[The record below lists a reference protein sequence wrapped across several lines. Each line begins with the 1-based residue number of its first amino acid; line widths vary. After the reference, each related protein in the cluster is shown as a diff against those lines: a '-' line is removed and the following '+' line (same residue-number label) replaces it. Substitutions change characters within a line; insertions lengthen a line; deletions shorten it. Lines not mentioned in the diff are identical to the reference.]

1 MFTITQWV
9 KEFALAGFG
18 LDADKR
24 ASLLRESDVPG
35 WATAELSEAQVAA
48 VRAFNRLPMAE
59 RAQHSDPD
67 GFVRAIQESGFLP
80 LFGRAI
86 IAKFHESYR
95 AGIAKTVRQ
104 ATDKALAETQTT
116 QHFPDYFN
124 RALSKSV
131 YPDYAYDVGSWTAY
145 TYADTAP
152 DTRDVERHRMSLLGG
167 LHKRREKQQ
176 REATYTSD
184 VMIHLGVEE
193 YSEEW
198 DISWQLL
205 HNDDLGAIADKP
217 RSWATTAR
225 MWLDEWVSAL
235 YDNATTQAGLIA
247 LGAVYAGTGR
257 LTAANLAIGLNAMM
271 QRTDAQGNQMNINR
285 VHLVIPKI
293 LQIQAADILQDV
305 LAYGGAG
312 SNILG
317 QFVAG
322 VHVDPYIGFAS
333 PNVPWYLFADPS
345 EIPTVTVLRMQGW
358 TGPVVSRKLSDIE
371 IVSGS
376 APAAYRLGD
385 FATGDIEFLVQ
396 DIVGGWDDS
405 TYVGVTDFRGIYYSS
420 GTTA

>member
-1 MFTITQWV
+1 MFMITQWV
-9 KEFALAGFG
+9 KEFALATYG

-35 WATAELSEAQVAA
+35 WAATELSEAQVNA

-59 RAQHSDPD
+59 KTQYTDPD

-80 LFGRAI
+80 MFGEAI
-86 IAKFHESYR
+86 KAKFHEAYR
-95 AGIAKTVRQ
+95 AGIAKNVRQ
-104 ATDKALAETQTT
+104 ATDQAMAETQTT

-131 YPDYAYDVGSWTAY
+131 YADYAYDVGSWTNY
-145 TYADTAP
+145 TYADVAP
-152 DTRDVERHRMSLLGG
+152 DTRDVERHRMSMLGG

-176 REATYTSD
+176 RAATYTTD
-184 VMIHLGVEE
+184 VMISMGVEE

-198 DISWQLL
+198 DISWTLL
-205 HNDDLGAIADKP
+205 HSDDMGAIADKP
-217 RSWATTAR
+217 MSWATTAR

-235 YDNATTQAGLIA
+235 YDNVTTQNALITLGL
-247 LGAVYAGTGR
+247 VYGGTGR

-271 QRTDAQGNQMNINR
+271 QRTDAQGRQMNINR

-305 LAYGGAG
+305 LSYGGAG
-312 SNILG
+312 SNVLG

-322 VHVDPYIGFAS
+322 VHVDPYIGFTS
-333 PNVPWYLFADPS
+333 PDVPWYLFADPA

-358 TGPVVSRKLSDIE
+358 TGPVIIRKMSDIE
-371 IVSGS
+371 VLRGS
-376 APAAYRLGD
+376 VPSAYSLGD
-385 FATGDIEFLVQ
+385 FETGNIRFAVS
-396 DIVGGWDDS
+396 DIVGGWDDT

-420 GTTA
+420 GTTV